1 VPKATAA
8 AAALAIQLGVE
19 FILDR
24 KKLYVG
30 PIEEVPIVVR
40 GVQQLIL
47 GRRGFMRLGRRR
59 LRSRPLLLLLRS
71 RSLLLLVLPQLRD
84 EPHDVQLSIN
94 RAKPTNESDNHSFF
108 Y

>member
-1 VPKATAA
+1 MPKATAA
-8 AAALAIQLGVE
+8 AAAAPLAIQLSVK

-24 KKLYVG
+24 KKLHVG

-47 GRRGFMRLGRRR
+47 GRRGFMRLDRRR
-59 LRSRPLLLLLRS
+59 LRSRPPLLLLLMLLLRS

-84 EPHDVQLSIN
+84 EPHAVQISIKQARQN
-94 RAKPTNESDNHSFF
+94 Q
-108 Y
+108 